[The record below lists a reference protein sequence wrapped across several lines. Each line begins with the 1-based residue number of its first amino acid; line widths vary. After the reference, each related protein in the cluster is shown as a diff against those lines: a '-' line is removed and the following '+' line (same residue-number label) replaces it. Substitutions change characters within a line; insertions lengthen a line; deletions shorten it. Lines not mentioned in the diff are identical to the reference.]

1 MRNNLGRYEGR
12 RFRRPPHL
20 YDSGALCVAAT
31 SDWDQERHTTATAV
45 AWGAHWFAAYT
56 EWRMGGHWPTDGF
69 VRRRNPNIASP
80 PDVVTP
86 ASPTSDVEFVVG
98 QTGEWIRNAD
108 TKTGLLLTGLTVLL
122 AGISGHAGDLRAV
135 WSANTEPPV
144 AVWVLAGSVAFL
156 AVAYGLLVAVLV
168 PRTTGLQPSRYS
180 WPWLATQSLA
190 QLEALAPST
199 ARSEALTQA
208 RTLAGI
214 AARKYKFFALAV
226 WASGASIGLFLIWSV
241 LRG

>member
-1 MRNNLGRYEGR
+1 M
-12 RFRRPPHL
+12 
-20 YDSGALCVAAT
+20 
-31 SDWDQERHTTATAV
+31 
-45 AWGAHWFAAYT
+45 
-56 EWRMGGHWPTDGF
+56 
-69 VRRRNPNIASP
+69 
-80 PDVVTP
+80 
-86 ASPTSDVEFVVG
+86 
-98 QTGEWIRNAD
+98 
-108 TKTGLLLTGLTVLL
+108 
-122 AGISGHAGDLRAV
+122 
-135 WSANTEPPV
+135 
-144 AVWVLAGSVAFL
+144 AFL